1 MVSLFKVGMTLLVTF
16 HRWLQVFFTARALST
31 THRCC
36 TLNSSFLPPSTFRM
50 CCSPYSSPK
59 KVVKLF
65 GRIGV
70 GLGLAFVGFAH
81 YQDPTFAE
89 ATGRGLGMLESLGM
103 VWGYI
108 LPGLMILGGLLLAFG
123 IFLEVSAYALGI
135 ALASIVA
142 GTLLKSAIGGI
153 SLGDTMPMAVNA
165 IIWLIAL
172 QFVMKKPCHAS
183 CGPNGNCGPNCNCGP
198 DMPVEK
204 PVMKNAP
211 VMPVATKAPSM
222 SKPAMKKPAVKKVAP
237 KRK

>member
-1 MVSLFKVGMTLLVTF
+1 
-16 HRWLQVFFTARALST
+16 
-31 THRCC
+31 
-36 TLNSSFLPPSTFRM
+36 M
-50 CCSPYSSPK
+50 CCSPYTSPK

-103 VWGYI
+103 VWGYV

-135 ALASIVA
+135 ALASIIA

-172 QFVMKKPCHAS
+172 QFVMKKPCHGGACATGCA
-183 CGPNGNCGPNCNCGP
+183 CGPNSCNCGP
-198 DMPVEK
+198 DAMDK
-204 PVMKNAP
+204 PMSTMKSAP
-211 VMPVATKAPSM
+211 VMPMATKAPSM
-222 SKPAMKKPAVKKVAP
+222 SKPAIKKPAVKKAAP
-237 KRK
+237 KKK